1 MDYLEKIQAG
11 DPEGSKELYGVFY
24 RGIRFLLWRHLG
36 PQSRDAE
43 IHEMLAAAVQAIRR
57 GKLCDKASVVEFVWT
72 QLQRRVEGQ
81 ERRSPPQA
89 PVAAHLVQAMQQFL
103 LNLSRKHREA
113 LSRFYLLGQ
122 SQKEICLELRVEER
136 QFRVLRGKAKARF
149 AELGKAKPMGVER
162 EASAPGSA
170 PASSWRTTGCS
181 DAAGTGRQKTG
192 ERIR

>member
-11 DPEGSKELYGVFY
+11 DPEGIKELYGVFY

-57 GKLCDKASVVEFVWT
+57 GKLCDQASVVEFVWT
-72 QLQRRVEGQ
+72 QLQGRVEGQ

-103 LNLSRKHREA
+103 LSLSRKNREA
-113 LSRFYLLGQ
+113 LSRLYLLGQ
-122 SQKEICLELRVEER
+122 SQKEICQELRIEEN
-136 QFRVLRGKAKARF
+136 QFRVLRGKAKACF
-149 AELGKAKPMGVER
+149 AELGKAKPMAVER
-162 EASAPGSA
+162 ETSALGSA
-170 PASSWRTTGCS
+170 QAPSWRTTGCS

>member
-11 DPEGSKELYGVFY
+11 DPEGIKELYGVFS

-43 IHEMLAAAVQAIRR
+43 IHEVLAAAVQAIRR
-57 GKLCDKASVVEFVWT
+57 GKLCNQASAVEFVWT

-103 LNLSRKHREA
+103 LSLSRKNREA

-122 SQKEICLELRVEER
+122 SQKEICQELRIEEN

-170 PASSWRTTGCS
+170 QASSWRTTACS